1 MDWNLEIDPNMF
13 NMLDD
18 PYKDTDIYYVDSYL
32 TQQQNNVNVE
42 ELCMTILLKKEFNI
56 DELLKQVN
64 RPKNIL
70 TILDSLKLTIDQRL
84 KLVNKLRTSTDIF
97 LASTSFTQD
106 ELYSLLQFSNIENIS
121 ENKIMEYKVFLVQK
135 NLCALLLCYLY
146 LYPSKKVFHKGQEK
160 LIESVFE
167 YLYTPYCLALMTTDR
182 FLSNFSS
189 KFKKRFYTKLIFNIN
204 KRLFI
209 FIDKIPEE
217 LYEKC
222 LTRLLQHQVP
232 VEILLYSKCF
242 HKDYEKFLQFID
254 IENFYSKIY
263 ERSFL
268 IYYDT
273 CQYNSYYKDILT
285 TKEYQKCMQYFFD
298 VNQKTFYKFLPKFI
312 DHEKNKGRKAVL
324 NSYMLMKEL
333 KEVDD
338 DE

>member
-1 MDWNLEIDPNMF
+1 MDWNLKIDPNMF

-32 TQQQNNVNVE
+32 TQRQNEVDIE
-42 ELCMTILLKKEFNI
+42 ELCMTILLKKEINI

-106 ELYSLLQFSNIENIS
+106 ELYSLLQISNIEDIS
-121 ENKIMEYKVFLVQK
+121 EDKIMEYKVFLVQK

-146 LYPSKKVFHKGQEK
+146 LYPSKKIFHKEQEK
-160 LIESVFE
+160 LIEAIFE
-167 YLYTPYCLALMTTDR
+167 YLYTPYCLVLMTTDR

-217 LYEKC
+217 LYEEC
-222 LTRLLQHQVP
+222 LTRLLQYHVP
-232 VEILLYSKCF
+232 AEILLYSKCF

-254 IENFYSKIY
+254 INDFYSKMY
-263 ERSFL
+263 ERRLLMS
-268 IYYDT
+268 YYT
-273 CQYNSYYKDILT
+273 CQYSSYCKDILT
-285 TKEYQKCMQYFFD
+285 TKEYQKCIQYFFGD
-298 VNQKTFYKFLPKFI
+298 NQTTFYKILPHMI
-312 DHEKNKGRKAVL
+312 DREKNKGRKAVL
-324 NSYMLMKEL
+324 NSYILMKEL
-333 KEVDD
+333 KE
-338 DE
+338 